1 MAQTADIRVEGN
13 VEGSIVVG
21 DNNFVVNSNYG
32 TIIYKQAAPQVRLR
46 QFAPQPP
53 RAPRGFINRSAE
65 LSKLEEWIA
74 SSEIVLIH
82 APDGLGK
89 TALLRQ
95 AATSEAA
102 RAMPNGVILLEPP
115 GFEGQSLGADDVC
128 QQLFDALFESEPPL
142 KVDSVMARTYLSNTH
157 PLVVLDE
164 VPLPPILQRSLPDLI
179 PQGAFLLSADLPTG
193 GDYQRLP
200 LGPLPRDE
208 SARLLAERAGVT
220 PDETLKYICGLL
232 DDISLAVTITGNLMR
247 ETGMTPEETL
257 DALGKI
263 PVGGMDPFSI
273 ALDRAYT
280 LVFNKLSEAER
291 KVLSAAALTP
301 GVSMSPEWFSV
312 VLGAN
317 VDAAIERLKGLGL
330 LYTNSPRLRL
340 PPGFR
345 LTARRRSLLTE
356 EAIFS
361 KLIAYLK
368 QGAQRGREFI
378 SDELG
383 NFLGALDWA
392 ARAGHSDEVIAL
404 ARSISPFL
412 CLHGL
417 WDAWGRVL
425 DSALQAA
432 VRLGDR
438 AAESWALHESG
449 ARLVGLGN
457 ISQGT
462 ELFRHALKLRQK
474 LGDSVGAAYTRHNL
488 DVLFP
493 VTRPVR
499 PVARFPLVG
508 KILLALLGVLL
519 AAVLAAWLIFISPF
533 SPLPTAA
540 PTPTATSTA
549 TLTPTPT
556 ATSTATLTPTLTPT
570 VTSTVTPTP
579 DVSAPQVGAM
589 QVEPAQSF
597 YGPGASA
604 CSLPRVII
612 LSLEAFDPAEIA
624 RAEAR
629 YRYRSGSL
637 YGEWNQAEMLENGDG
652 LFTLEIDHNEQE
664 RALRSLDGLDG
675 ELEWEAAV
683 SDTFGNVVTLAG
695 PAAEVSYS
703 RCETNPPVILRP
715 FTRPAKAYYGDVSLC
730 GGTYST
736 KMEIYVSVRDETAV
750 DEVFIQY
757 YYRGSSSGPIYTLP
771 LAGWGQDLFGSNFN
785 HNLNDVAAET
795 LKGQNGWFLWMVI
808 AVDTFGN
815 PAKSRE
821 LSVPVEYHYC
831 PPPG

>member
-1 MAQTADIRVEGN
+1 MAQTANIHVEGN

-21 DNNFVVNSNYG
+21 NNNFVVNANHG

-65 LSKLEEWIA
+65 LSKLEDWIA
-74 SSEIVLIH
+74 SNEIVLIH
-82 APDGLGK
+82 APDGMGK

-115 GFEGQSLGADDVC
+115 GFESQSLGADDVF
-128 QQLFDALFESEPPL
+128 QQLFDALFESDPPL
-142 KVDSVMARTYLSNTH
+142 KVDSVTARTYLSNTR

-164 VPLPPILQRSLPDLI
+164 VPLPPMLQRSLADLI
-179 PQGAFLLSADLPTG
+179 PQGAFLLSADLPAG
-193 GDYQRLP
+193 GDFQRLP

-208 SARLLAERAGVT
+208 SARLLAERAGVA
-220 PDETLKYICGLL
+220 PGETLKYICGLL
-232 DDISLAVTITGNLMR
+232 EDISLAVTITGNLMR

-263 PVGGMDPFSI
+263 SVGGTDPIAI
-273 ALDRAYT
+273 ALDRAYM
-280 LVFNKLSEAER
+280 LAFNKLGDAER

-301 GVSMSPEWFSV
+301 GVSIAPDWFNV

-317 VDAAIERLKGLGL
+317 VDTAIERLKGLGV
-330 LYTNSPRLRL
+330 LYANSPRLRL

-345 LTARRRSLLTE
+345 LTARRRSLMTE
-356 EAIFS
+356 EAIFP
-361 KLIAYLK
+361 KLVDYLK
-368 QGAQRGREFI
+368 EGAQRGREFI
-378 SDELG
+378 IDELG

-392 ARAGHSDEVIAL
+392 ARMGRSAEVIAL
-404 ARSISPFL
+404 ARSLSPFL
-412 CLHGL
+412 CLHGW
-417 WDAWGRVL
+417 WDAWGQVL

-432 VRLGDR
+432 VQLGDR
-438 AAESWALHESG
+438 AAEAWALHESG
-449 ARLVGLGN
+449 ARLVGLRN

-519 AAVLAAWLIFISPF
+519 AAVLAAWIVFISPF
-533 SPLPTAA
+533 SLLPTAA
-540 PTPTATSTA
+540 PTPTS
-549 TLTPTPT
+549 
-556 ATSTATLTPTLTPT
+556 TSTATLTPTLTPT
-570 VTSTVTPTP
+570 ATPTVTPTP
-579 DVSAPQVGAM
+579 DVFAPQVGAM
-589 QVEPAQSF
+589 QVEPEQSF

-604 CSLPRVII
+604 CSLPRVVI
-612 LSLEAFDPAEIA
+612 LSLEVFDPAGIA
-624 RAEAR
+624 SAEAR

-652 LFTLEIDHNEQE
+652 LFTLVIDHNEQE

-695 PAAEVSYS
+695 PAAVVSYS

-757 YYRGSSSGPIYTLP
+757 YYRGSSSGPLYTLP

-795 LKGQNGWFLWMVI
+795 LKGQNGWFLWKVI

-815 PAKSRE
+815 RAESRE